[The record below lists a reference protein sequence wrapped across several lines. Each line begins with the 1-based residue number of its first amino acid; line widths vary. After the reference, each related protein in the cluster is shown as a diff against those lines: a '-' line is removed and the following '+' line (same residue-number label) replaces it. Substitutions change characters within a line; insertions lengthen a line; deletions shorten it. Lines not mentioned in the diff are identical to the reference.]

1 MRGNE
6 NVTVTVFASSFKA
19 GAMKREFG
27 CPTWSS
33 PLLGG
38 VVRDHSYMLTVGL
51 KNYGIVFNEY

>member
-38 VVRDHSYMLTVGL
+38 VVRDHSYMLTDRL
-51 KNYGIVFNEY
+51 KKYSIVFNEN